1 MKIKPTGL
9 KGNDKIQRIQNL
21 MGRMN
26 SLNESVSNSS
36 LEHVKY
42 GADGTAYAIVRES
55 HTYFIKTSDKK
66 DQNLIV
72 DDFEYIG
79 GLQNK
84 MSESYKSYEEALKHL
99 NMKFK
104 NLNESYGIRENI
116 DLFRSDLLTEAPKK
130 GEVMM
135 DEQEEETKFKLK
147 VDAPEV
153 APVEMAAE
161 LPSTDMANDTSMDVS
176 TEIPTEEPAET
187 ETPEETEISSDESE
201 TEEESGDLE
210 KDIQR
215 LTGKIGQ
222 KMRELDEPNPE
233 LEKYVI
239 NSIMSALDV
248 DSMDEDFKEDLISKL
263 EGEDE
268 ESTDKETSK
277 DEMSTKEEPTQD
289 ETPDM
294 EETSTEEETEEVK
307 TESRVISKKTL
318 LENLKKRKL
327 KEYFYFDEE
336 SEEMDEL
343 PKKSSKKMNNK
354 DTFYGKFSNQDDKW
368 IGNVTHYGGKL
379 DDTNDWD
386 EEEFENYEEFSKKYP
401 EHTWFSGSHN
411 PEGSKRMFNIYKD
424 KFGPLS
430 IRKKTKMENDEE
442 MLDEETVEVFT
453 PEQLVAKLN
462 STTPPKGN
470 VVVKDKVG
478 RMKGINFNEQEEED
492 EIEETI
498 YEIELDEEL
507 FGNQSKLDLNKN
519 KKLDKDDFRMLRSK
533 KRKMM
538 DEDDDMDFD
547 FDKEELKPLHK
558 KPFDLKSVK
567 KQEEELDEDFDLDF
581 YTDMDDNDIA
591 DQLEIKSNKPT
602 IAPPPVKTPTPTTPR
617 RDRPF
622 KPQIKPKIQPKGYR
636 D

>member
-187 ETPEETEISSDESE
+187 ETPEETEIPSDEPS
-201 TEEESGDLE
+201 EEESGDLE

-222 KMRELDEPNPE
+222 KMRELNEPNPE

-239 NSIMSALDV
+239 NSIISALDV
-248 DSMDEDFKEDLISKL
+248 DSMDEDFKEDLITKL

-268 ESTDKETSK
+268 GKESEEEKPEET
-277 DEMSTKEEPTQD
+277 EIEATSTEE
-289 ETPDM
+289 ETPET

-318 LENLKKRKL
+318 LENLKKKKL
-327 KEYFYFDEE
+327 SEQRFRDFEDEE
-336 SEEMDEL
+336 YKPL
-343 PKKSSKKMNNK
+343 RFKKRH
-354 DTFYGKFSNQDDKW
+354 KFDFD
-368 IGNVTHYGGKL
+368 
-379 DDTNDWD
+379 
-386 EEEFENYEEFSKKYP
+386 
-401 EHTWFSGSHN
+401 
-411 PEGSKRMFNIYKD
+411 
-424 KFGPLS
+424 
-430 IRKKTKMENDEE
+430 DEE

-538 DEDDDMDFD
+538 DEDDDMDFE

>member
-26 SLNESVSNSS
+26 SLNESVTNSS

-42 GADGTAYAIVRES
+42 GADGTAYAIIRES

-104 NLNESYGIRENI
+104 DLNESYGVRENI
-116 DLFRSDLLTEAPKK
+116 DLFRSDILTETAKK
-130 GEVMM
+130 GEVKM
-135 DEQEEETKFKLK
+135 DEQEEETKFTLK
-147 VDAPEV
+147 VDAPEA
-153 APVEMAAE
+153 APV
-161 LPSTDMANDTSMDVS
+161 
-176 TEIPTEEPAET
+176 EIPTEVPSTEMATDIPMDITSEVPAEEPTET
-187 ETPEETEISSDESE
+187 ETPEETEIPSDESS
-201 TEEESGDLE
+201 EEESGDLE

-222 KMRELDEPNPE
+222 KMRELNEPNPE

-239 NSIMSALDV
+239 NSIISALDV
-248 DSMDEDFKEDLISKL
+248 DSMDEDFKEDLITKL
-263 EGEDE
+263 EGEGE
-268 ESTDKETSK
+268 ESEETEIEAS
-277 DEMSTKEEPTQD
+277 STEE
-289 ETPDM
+289 ETPET

-307 TESRVISKKTL
+307 TEGRIISKKTL

-327 KEYFYFDEE
+327 SEQRYRDFEDEE
-336 SEEMDEL
+336 YKPL
-343 PKKSSKKMNNK
+343 RFKKRH
-354 DTFYGKFSNQDDKW
+354 KFDFD
-368 IGNVTHYGGKL
+368 
-379 DDTNDWD
+379 
-386 EEEFENYEEFSKKYP
+386 
-401 EHTWFSGSHN
+401 
-411 PEGSKRMFNIYKD
+411 
-424 KFGPLS
+424 
-430 IRKKTKMENDEE
+430 DEE
-442 MLDEETVEVFT
+442 MLDEETVEVVT

-462 STTPPKGN
+462 SAAPPKGN
-470 VVVKDKVG
+470 VVVKDKSG

-538 DEDDDMDFD
+538 DEDDDMDFE
-547 FDKEELKPLHK
+547 FDKEDLKPLHR

-581 YTDMDDNDIA
+581 YTDKDDNDIA